1 MTPVTLERL
10 LPEQASAGAPRTCAL
25 ERTLGRH
32 AQCPGRRCAFWE
44 EGGAV
49 LRAGCALSRTPI
61 DLERVEVAE
70 LLLALRRRIELPAA
84 PGDAREARR
93 AFRSLLA
100 AAFED
105 DE

>member
-1 MTPVTLERL
+1 MTSVALERL
-10 LPEQASAGAPRTCAL
+10 LPAQAPAGAPRTCAL
-25 ERTLGRH
+25 ERTLGRQ
-32 AQCPGRRCAFWE
+32 ALCPGRRCAFWE

-49 LRAGCALSRTPI
+49 LRPGCALSRTPI
-61 DLERVEVAE
+61 DLERIEVAE

-93 AFRSLLA
+93 AFRSVLA
-100 AAFED
+100 AAFD